1 MNIDREKIRIFLC
14 ALWPGGGYMYF
25 GMMKKGTMVM
35 ALFTAVAGLTLTI
48 GWKFLAFLLPV
59 IWCYCFFDTFHVAKL
74 PEEIR
79 EFEDQDCWDTVAAF
93 VKSDPLKHFEEKKTL
108 AGVLILLAALYTMIY
123 GVFLPF
129 FRWSEELRLVR
140 MALTAI
146 PPAVIAVLLFM
157 VGRNILQKEQDR
169 RDAEAGIAETDA
181 PDAEETALTDF
192 AGICVKSKNGR
203 TDHIF
208 SLSDAT
214 QTATYQ
220 GMKVKADYAV
230 ISNRYAGD
238 NRTLFMGNGTQLI
251 APGVS
256 IRTSVPANVLLE
268 QKQGKW
274 YILSSASC
282 TVVIG
287 GKKMKV
293 KAAPKTKRCISCP

>member
-1 MNIDREKIRIFLC
+1 MNIDRKKILTFLC

-25 GMMKKGTMVM
+25 GMMKKGTLVM
-35 ALFTAVAGLTLTI
+35 ALFTAITGLTMTI

-79 EFEDQDCWDTVAAF
+79 EFEDQDCWDEVVAF
-93 VKSDPLKHFEEKKTL
+93 LKSDPLKRFEEKKTL

-169 RDAEAGIAETDA
+169 KDAEAENIAAAEEAADVEESVLEEGNVEQLVEAVLGAEAEKETEEAETQAEPEEIEKEDS
-181 PDAEETALTDF
+181 DEAEEIQETEETEIKETA
-192 AGICVKSKNGR
+192 
-203 TDHIF
+203 
-208 SLSDAT
+208 
-214 QTATYQ
+214 
-220 GMKVKADYAV
+220 
-230 ISNRYAGD
+230 
-238 NRTLFMGNGTQLI
+238 
-251 APGVS
+251 
-256 IRTSVPANVLLE
+256 
-268 QKQGKW
+268 
-274 YILSSASC
+274 
-282 TVVIG
+282 
-287 GKKMKV
+287 
-293 KAAPKTKRCISCP
+293 

>member
-1 MNIDREKIRIFLC
+1 MNIDRKKIQIFLC

-35 ALFTAVAGLTLTI
+35 ALFTAVTGLTLTI

-74 PEEIR
+74 P
-79 EFEDQDCWDTVAAF
+79 
-93 VKSDPLKHFEEKKTL
+93 EEKKTL

-169 RDAEAGIAETDA
+169 KDAEAGIAETDA
-181 PDAEETALTDF
+181 PDVEETALEEGNVEQLVEAVLGAEAEKEAEETAEAEEVEAENADKAEETEKTE
-192 AGICVKSKNGR
+192 IKE
-203 TDHIF
+203 
-208 SLSDAT
+208 
-214 QTATYQ
+214 TA
-220 GMKVKADYAV
+220 
-230 ISNRYAGD
+230 
-238 NRTLFMGNGTQLI
+238 
-251 APGVS
+251 
-256 IRTSVPANVLLE
+256 
-268 QKQGKW
+268 
-274 YILSSASC
+274 
-282 TVVIG
+282 
-287 GKKMKV
+287 
-293 KAAPKTKRCISCP
+293 

>member
-1 MNIDREKIRIFLC
+1 MNIDRKKILTFLC

-25 GMMKKGTMVM
+25 GMMKKGTLVM
-35 ALFTAVAGLTLTI
+35 ALFTAITGLTMTI

-79 EFEDQDCWDTVAAF
+79 EFEDQDCWDEVVAF
-93 VKSDPLKHFEEKKTL
+93 LKSDPLKRFEEKKTL

-169 RDAEAGIAETDA
+169 KDAEAENIAAAEEAADVEESVLEEGNVEQLVEAVLGAEAEKETEEVAETQAEPEETETEISDE
-181 PDAEETALTDF
+181 AEEIQETEETEIKETA
-192 AGICVKSKNGR
+192 
-203 TDHIF
+203 
-208 SLSDAT
+208 
-214 QTATYQ
+214 
-220 GMKVKADYAV
+220 
-230 ISNRYAGD
+230 
-238 NRTLFMGNGTQLI
+238 
-251 APGVS
+251 
-256 IRTSVPANVLLE
+256 
-268 QKQGKW
+268 
-274 YILSSASC
+274 
-282 TVVIG
+282 
-287 GKKMKV
+287 
-293 KAAPKTKRCISCP
+293 

>member
-1 MNIDREKIRIFLC
+1 MNIDRKKIRIFLC

-79 EFEDQDCWDTVAAF
+79 EFEDQDCWDTVVAF
-93 VKSDPLKHFEEKKTL
+93 LKSDPLKRVEEKKTL

-169 RDAEAGIAETDA
+169 KDAEAGIAETDA
-181 PDAEETALTDF
+181 PDVEETALEEGNVEQLVEAVLGAEAEKEAEETAEAEEVEAENADKAEETEKTE
-192 AGICVKSKNGR
+192 IKE
-203 TDHIF
+203 
-208 SLSDAT
+208 
-214 QTATYQ
+214 TA
-220 GMKVKADYAV
+220 
-230 ISNRYAGD
+230 
-238 NRTLFMGNGTQLI
+238 
-251 APGVS
+251 
-256 IRTSVPANVLLE
+256 
-268 QKQGKW
+268 
-274 YILSSASC
+274 
-282 TVVIG
+282 
-287 GKKMKV
+287 
-293 KAAPKTKRCISCP
+293 

>member
-1 MNIDREKIRIFLC
+1 MNIDRKKILTFLC

-25 GMMKKGTMVM
+25 GMMKKGTLVM
-35 ALFTAVAGLTLTI
+35 ALFTAITGLTMTI

-79 EFEDQDCWDTVAAF
+79 EFEDQDCWDEVVAF
-93 VKSDPLKHFEEKKTL
+93 LKSDPLKRFEEKKTL

-169 RDAEAGIAETDA
+169 KDAEAENIAAAEEAPDVEESVLEEGNVEQLVEAVLGAEAEKETEEAETQAEPEETETEISDETEEIQ
-181 PDAEETALTDF
+181 AEETE
-192 AGICVKSKNGR
+192 IKE
-203 TDHIF
+203 
-208 SLSDAT
+208 
-214 QTATYQ
+214 TA
-220 GMKVKADYAV
+220 
-230 ISNRYAGD
+230 
-238 NRTLFMGNGTQLI
+238 
-251 APGVS
+251 
-256 IRTSVPANVLLE
+256 
-268 QKQGKW
+268 
-274 YILSSASC
+274 
-282 TVVIG
+282 
-287 GKKMKV
+287 
-293 KAAPKTKRCISCP
+293 

>member
-1 MNIDREKIRIFLC
+1 MNIDRKKIRIFLC

-35 ALFTAVAGLTLTI
+35 ALFTAVTGLTL

-79 EFEDQDCWDTVAAF
+79 EFEDQDCWDTVVAF
-93 VKSDPLKHFEEKKTL
+93 VKSDPLKRFEEKKTL

-169 RDAEAGIAETDA
+169 KDAEAGIAETDA
-181 PDAEETALTDF
+181 PDVEETALEEGNVEQLVEAVLGAEAEKEAEETAEAEEVEAENADKAEETEKTE
-192 AGICVKSKNGR
+192 IKE
-203 TDHIF
+203 
-208 SLSDAT
+208 
-214 QTATYQ
+214 TA
-220 GMKVKADYAV
+220 
-230 ISNRYAGD
+230 
-238 NRTLFMGNGTQLI
+238 
-251 APGVS
+251 
-256 IRTSVPANVLLE
+256 
-268 QKQGKW
+268 
-274 YILSSASC
+274 
-282 TVVIG
+282 
-287 GKKMKV
+287 
-293 KAAPKTKRCISCP
+293 

>member
-1 MNIDREKIRIFLC
+1 MNIDRKKILTFLC

-25 GMMKKGTMVM
+25 GMMKKGTLVM
-35 ALFTAVAGLTLTI
+35 ALFTAITGLTMTI

-79 EFEDQDCWDTVAAF
+79 EFEDQDCWDEVVAF
-93 VKSDPLKHFEEKKTL
+93 LKSDPLKRFEEKKTL

-169 RDAEAGIAETDA
+169 KDAEAENIAAAEEAADVEESVLEEGNVEQLVEAVLGAEAEKETEEAAETQAEPEETETEISDE
-181 PDAEETALTDF
+181 AEEIQETKETEIKETA
-192 AGICVKSKNGR
+192 
-203 TDHIF
+203 
-208 SLSDAT
+208 
-214 QTATYQ
+214 
-220 GMKVKADYAV
+220 
-230 ISNRYAGD
+230 
-238 NRTLFMGNGTQLI
+238 
-251 APGVS
+251 
-256 IRTSVPANVLLE
+256 
-268 QKQGKW
+268 
-274 YILSSASC
+274 
-282 TVVIG
+282 
-287 GKKMKV
+287 
-293 KAAPKTKRCISCP
+293 